1 MPTELEIKTER
12 LMQVI
17 RMHGL
22 GGVLLNGQHNFAWIT
37 GGTDNGVDRS
47 RDNGV
52 ASVLV
57 TSSGKRFLLAN
68 RIEMPRL
75 LDEQVSANDFEP
87 VDFGWQEEKSS
98 SRFVIGI
105 AIDLAGS
112 AQIATDIPLDSSSP
126 AIDGSIAHER
136 CSLTVEEV
144 ERFRLLGRDA
154 GIAVKDTV
162 TKVQS
167 GQSELEI
174 AAAMSSELEKHSI
187 RSVVSLVA
195 ADERIAKYRHPVPT
209 ANRLKNTVMLVACA
223 RRGGLTASLTR
234 IATIGKASDDL
245 IERTKA
251 AAFVNANLWH
261 ATREGVSG
269 RELYEVAAK
278 AYAEVGFAG
287 EIDKHHQ
294 GGAAGYRT
302 REWVAHP
309 ECLDQVQSN
318 QAFAWNPS
326 ITGTKVEETVIAA
339 NGTCEVITAS
349 PGWPTITHTIDGI
362 DYHSPGILEI

>member
-1 MPTELEIKTER
+1 MSSEIDIKTER
-12 LMQVI
+12 LQHVL
-17 RMHGL
+17 RMHGI

-37 GGTDNGVDRS
+37 GGADNGVDRS
-47 RDNGV
+47 RDNGI
-52 ASVLV
+52 ASILV

-75 LDEQVSANDFEP
+75 LDEQVSADDFEP
-87 VDFGWQEEKSS
+87 VDFGWQEEKAS

-112 AQIATDIPLDSSSP
+112 AQIATDIPIDSSFP
-126 AIDGSIAHER
+126 AIDGSIAYER
-136 CSLTVEEV
+136 GSLTAEEV
-144 ERFRLLGRDA
+144 ERFRSLGSDS
-154 GIAVKDTV
+154 GIALKGTV
-162 TKVQS
+162 ARIAS

-174 AAAMSSELEKHSI
+174 ASALNSELDKHNI

-209 ANRLKNTVMLVACA
+209 ANRLKNTVMMVACA
-223 RRGGLTASLTR
+223 RRGGLIASLTR
-234 IATIGKASDDL
+234 IATIGKAPDDL

-261 ATREGVSG
+261 ATREGIEG
-269 RELYEVAAK
+269 RELYEIASR
-278 AYAEVGFAG
+278 AYVEVGFAG

-302 REWVAHP
+302 RDWVAYP
-309 ECLDQVQSN
+309 ECLDRVQPN

-326 ITGTKVEETVIAA
+326 ITGTKVEETVIAS
-339 NGTCEVITAS
+339 NETCEVITAS
-349 PGWPTITHTIDGI
+349 PGWPTITNTIDGV